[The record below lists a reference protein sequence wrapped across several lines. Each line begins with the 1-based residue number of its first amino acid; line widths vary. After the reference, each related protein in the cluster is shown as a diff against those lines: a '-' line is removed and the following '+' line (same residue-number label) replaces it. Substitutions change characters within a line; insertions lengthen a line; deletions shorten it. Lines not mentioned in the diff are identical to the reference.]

1 MSEFH
6 DPMDV
11 LRGGDLPVAPDPSFA
26 ARLRSRLEAAA
37 DVFERQPERT
47 RGVSMSGT
55 DTVLAELAA
64 PPTPR
69 PAAIPYLAV
78 ADARR
83 ALAWYADA
91 FGAAVVGEP
100 FVVGDGRI
108 GHAELTIA
116 GGVFYLADEYPE
128 LGLKAPAH
136 QQVSVSMMLAVPDL
150 DGALRRARELG
161 ADVQREPYDA
171 HGARNATIVDPFG
184 HRWMLTGPLVG
195 AAVPIRHGDTGYVA
209 VCTPDAQRAA
219 AFYGYVLG
227 WEYDPATGRVLKPGL
242 SIGFFATPGDPTL
255 FCCYSVDDL
264 AATRA
269 AILEGGGTIGDV
281 EQFDFGTVLTAED
294 AQGRPFGVFAAAP
307 GEPRPALNGSGP
319 GDLSYITYE
328 APESAGFRSFYGR
341 VLSWTFEP
349 GRISDGWAVR
359 DSHPMA
365 GAAGGCDAPVTVPM
379 WTVADIDAAVARVRE
394 AGGSIIDAPSQQA
407 YGKSALCTD
416 DQGTRFYLGEL

>member
-6 DPMDV
+6 DPLDV
-11 LRGGDLPVAPDPSFA
+11 LRGGDLPVAPDPAFA

-37 DVFERQPERT
+37 DLFERQPERT

-64 PPTPR
+64 PSPPR
-69 PAAIPYLAV
+69 AAAIPYLAV

-83 ALAWYADA
+83 ALSWYADA
-91 FGAAVVGEP
+91 FGAAAVGDP
-100 FVVGDGRI
+100 FVMDDGRV
-108 GHAELTIA
+108 GHAELAIA

-128 LGLKAPAH
+128 LGLKAPARQH
-136 QQVSVSMMLAVPDL
+136 VSVSLMLTVPDV
-150 DGALRRARELG
+150 DAALRRARDLG

-171 HGARNATIVDPFG
+171 HEARNATIVDPFG
-184 HRWMLTGPLVG
+184 HRWMLTGPVAG
-195 AAVPIRHGDTGYVA
+195 AVAPIRHGDAAYVA
-209 VCTPDAQRAA
+209 LWTPDAQRAA

-227 WEYDPATGRVLKPGL
+227 WQYEPATGRVRKPGL
-242 SIGFFATPGDPTL
+242 RIGLSSTPGDSTL
-255 FCCYSVDDL
+255 FCCYAVDDL
-264 AATRA
+264 AAARA
-269 AILEGGGTIGDV
+269 AITDGGGTIGDV
-281 EQFDFGTVLTAED
+281 EQFDFGTVLTAAD
-294 AQGRPFGVFAAAP
+294 SQGRRFGVVVAAP

-328 APESAGFRSFYGR
+328 TPESAGLRSFYGR
-341 VLSWTFEP
+341 VLSWTFDA

-379 WTVADIDAAVARVRE
+379 WTVTDIDAAVARVGE

-416 DQGTRFYLGEL
+416 DQGTRFYLGEV